1 MILYKAMKEKKT
13 YTKIVVT
20 CLLIIGV
27 INSELP
33 YVLSYLDKDT
43 AEAIAI
49 AWITEIVAVILGY
62 MCKSY
67 FETKQERKQDLED
80 FLAEKESGNDEL
92 DL

>member
-1 MILYKAMKEKKT
+1 M
-13 YTKIVVT
+13 
-20 CLLIIGV
+20 
-27 INSELP
+27 
-33 YVLSYLDKDT
+33 LSFLDKDT

-80 FLAEKESGNDEL
+80 YLAEKENEDEL
-92 DL
+92 DD

>member
-1 MILYKAMKEKKT
+1 MKKEKT
-13 YTKIVVT
+13 TFTKIAVT

-27 INSELP
+27 INSEIP
-33 YVLSYLDKDT
+33 YFLSFLDKET

-49 AWITEIVAVILGY
+49 AWITEIIAVISGY

-80 FLAEKESGNDEL
+80 YLSKGESDGL
-92 DL
+92 DD

>member
-1 MILYKAMKEKKT
+1 MKEKKT

-33 YVLSYLDKDT
+33 YVLSFLDKDT

-80 FLAEKESGNDEL
+80 FLAEKESDNDEL

>member
-1 MILYKAMKEKKT
+1 MTMKEKKT